1 MGVRGVDFV
10 VVNVADID
18 AAVRFYREVAGV
30 TAPILE
36 DSATWAELDI
46 APVALALRHDTADP
60 GVGAA
65 IAFGVDDVDATIE
78 LLRASGR
85 PVLIEPRDSG
95 WVPIGLGVRPGRQL
109 AVDPPPTRRDCGV
122 GGPPKR
128 GSGATLGS

>member
-95 WVPIGLGVRPGRQL
+95 GCRSALVS
-109 AVDPPPTRRDCGV
+109 DPDGNLLLIHRRRDGTA
-122 GGPPKR
+122 G
-128 GSGATLGS
+128 